1 MVAKTG
7 FESPTTA
14 TTNFKS
20 EKKTIQLY
28 SPQKDVRQNM
38 DWAVLKFNSYLTK
51 KHCKSAKLS

>member
-7 FESPTTA
+7 FKSPTTT

-38 DWAVLKFNSYLTK
+38 DWGVLKFNSYLTK
-51 KHCKSAKLS
+51 KHRKSAKLP